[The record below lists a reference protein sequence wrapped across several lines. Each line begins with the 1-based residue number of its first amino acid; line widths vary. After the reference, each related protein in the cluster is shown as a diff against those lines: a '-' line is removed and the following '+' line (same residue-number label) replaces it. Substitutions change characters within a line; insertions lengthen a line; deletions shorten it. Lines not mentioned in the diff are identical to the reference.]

1 MLVVPVDLV
10 EKAQQ
15 ASEGQAGALEV
26 GWYPCAGVG
35 LCGQGWCCEVWVG
48 LCVYSWVL

>member
-10 EKAQQ
+10 EKAPE

-26 GWYPCAGVG
+26 GVVPMCRGGA
-35 LCGQGWCCEVWVG
+35 L
-48 LCVYSWVL
+48 